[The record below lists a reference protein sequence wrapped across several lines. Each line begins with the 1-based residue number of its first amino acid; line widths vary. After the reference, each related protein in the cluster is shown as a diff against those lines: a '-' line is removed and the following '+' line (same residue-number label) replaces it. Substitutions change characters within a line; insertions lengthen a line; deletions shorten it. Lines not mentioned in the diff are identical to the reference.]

1 MPVLLKLVTCS
12 VPKPKPLNT
21 EQMLKKDEIKKMSL
35 TALKAEIREKEEEKE
50 AVKEWQAKK
59 QAAESA
65 NAKDAPKSD
74 VGSENE
80 TDSDVG
86 H

>member
-1 MPVLLKLVTCS
+1 MEREFGERA
-12 VPKPKPLNT
+12 LNGDKN
-21 EQMLKKDEIKKMSL
+21 ELAKVQAQIADL
-35 TALKAEIREKEEEKE
+35 E
-50 AVKEWQAKK
+50 AQLAKK